1 MHISSGD
8 SFTHCYCYYGG
19 FAIWY
24 ENGGGVFE
32 QTELAGSAV
41 TAFLQ
46 KLLIEKGLPFNYAA
60 DLGFVRDIKEK
71 HAFVA
76 LNYEDEM
83 EKAKDSSERDVQY
96 IFPDKTEITIPASVL
111 MTAAELIFNPKMNG
125 HQCMSLPE

>member
-1 MHISSGD
+1 
-8 SFTHCYCYYGG
+8 
-19 FAIWY
+19 
-24 ENGGGVFE
+24 
-32 QTELAGSAV
+32 V

-46 KLLIEKGLPFNYAA
+46 KLLIDKGLPFNYAA

-76 LNYEDEM
+76 LNYEEEM

-125 HQCMSLPE
+125 H